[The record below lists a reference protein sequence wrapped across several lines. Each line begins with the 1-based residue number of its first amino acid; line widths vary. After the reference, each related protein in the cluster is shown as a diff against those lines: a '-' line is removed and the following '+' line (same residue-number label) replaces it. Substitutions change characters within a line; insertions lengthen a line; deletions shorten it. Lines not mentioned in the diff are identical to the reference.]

1 MTEFP
6 PTVIIPAYNA
16 ALTIAGCIEALLTQ
30 EPDLPEIIVADDGS
44 TDQTAAIVG
53 AYEQRGVRLLR
64 LPHGGAGAARNA
76 GIAAATGELL
86 LFTDADCAPAPDW
99 VTSFVK
105 AFEAEPDLAA
115 AKGVYRTRQKA
126 AIPRFIQAEYA
137 DRYRRMARAATIDFV
152 DTYAAAYRRGVLQTE
167 TFDPRYPGAI
177 VEDAELA
184 YRLAERGLYM
194 KFVPEAVVY
203 HQHVNTLSRYFRR
216 KFKIGFWRVAV
227 YKRHPTKLRG
237 DSHTPQVAKL
247 QMLLVTLSLLMFGIG
262 GLLKIGKRP
271 RSGRAVWQI
280 ALISNGLYNL
290 STLPF
295 IWRTWQSDKIAALI
309 APLMLLVRAV
319 ALASGAIAGVA
330 KLFLRDKLS

>member
-1 MTEFP
+1 MTKFS
-6 PTVIIPAYNA
+6 PTVIVPAYNA

-30 EPDLPEIIVADDGS
+30 EPDLPEIIIADDGS
-44 TDQTAAIVG
+44 TDETASIVEN
-53 AYEQRGVRLLR
+53 YEPRGVRLLR

-76 GIAAATGELL
+76 GIATAKGELL

-99 VTSFVK
+99 AASFVR

-115 AKGVYRTRQKA
+115 AKGVYCTRQKA
-126 AIPRFIQAEYA
+126 AIPRFVQAEYA

-152 DTYAAAYRRGVLQTE
+152 DTYAAAYRHSVLQTE
-167 TFDPRYPGAI
+167 NFDPRYPGAI

-194 KFVPEAVVY
+194 KFVPEAIVY
-203 HQHVNTLSRYFRR
+203 HQHVHTLFRYFRR

-227 YKRHPTKLRG
+227 YKQHPNKLRG

-247 QMLLVTLSLLMFGIG
+247 QMLLATLSIAMFGIS
-262 GLLKIGKRP
+262 GLLKIGKQL
-271 RSGRAVWQI
+271 RSGRAAWQI
-280 ALISNGLYNL
+280 ALITSSLYHL

-295 IWRTWQSDKIAALI
+295 IWRTWQSDKLAALI
-309 APLMLLVRAV
+309 APLMLLIRAL
-319 ALASGAIAGVA
+319 ALASGAIAGIIRLV
-330 KLFLRDKLS
+330 FS